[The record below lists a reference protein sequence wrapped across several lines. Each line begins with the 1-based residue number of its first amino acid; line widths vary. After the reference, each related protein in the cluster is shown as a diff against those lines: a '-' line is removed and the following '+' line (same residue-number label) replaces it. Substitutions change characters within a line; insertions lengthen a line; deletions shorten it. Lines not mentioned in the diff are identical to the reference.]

1 MNTLFDFL
9 THIKGVEYVLAV
21 SAIVLYMIYWET
33 LKPKP
38 FKTMMEKGRDDLG
51 YIRETGFRASLRSL
65 GKVIAAPFIGLA
77 YIIALPFWFAY
88 ALVSALVNGMI
99 SLAGREAV
107 FGWRPTEAYLSGK
120 KKAKKKDRESENEQ
134 NK

>member
-120 KKAKKKDRESENEQ
+120 KKAKKKDSESENEQ
-134 NK
+134 NR

>member
-9 THIKGVEYVLAV
+9 THIKGVEYVLAI
-21 SAIVLYMIYWET
+21 SAIVLYMLYWEV

-51 YIRETGFRASLRSL
+51 YLRETGYRATLRTV

-77 YIIALPFWFAY
+77 YIVALPFWFVS
-88 ALVSALVNGMI
+88 ALVSAIVGGMI
-99 SLAGREAV
+99 SLVGREAV
-107 FGWRPTEAYLSGK
+107 FGWRPTEAYLAGK
-120 KKAKKKDRESENEQ
+120 KKMKKKDDEPRKEESR
-134 NK
+134 

>member
-51 YIRETGFRASLRSL
+51 YIRETGFRSALRSL

-120 KKAKKKDRESENEQ
+120 KKAKKKDSESENEQ
-134 NK
+134 NR